1 MKTGWYNADNEYFV
15 VKPLHN
21 GNRQSLIVGVTHYA
35 SNRWYVM
42 MGVFSS
48 NATYNSMYHSTA
60 WNTPTSTNKKPTAKT
75 LSLALEAL
83 SEIEQEIHN
92 HANGKS
98 VLIYVDGLDKRRL
111 RIYTKVLT
119 QKCGYKKSTVKSDHV
134 DGMSMIYKRV

>member
-1 MKTGWYNADNEYFV
+1 MKTGWYNADNAYFV

-21 GNRQSLIVGVTHYA
+21 GNRQSLIMGACHGD
-35 SNRWYVM
+35 SNRWYII

-60 WNTPTSTNKKPTAKT
+60 WDTPTSTNKKPTVET

-92 HANGKS
+92 YANGES
-98 VLIYVDGLDKRRL
+98 ALIYVDGFDRRRL
-111 RIYTKVLT
+111 RVYTKVLT
-119 QKCGYKKSTVKSDHV
+119 QKCGYKKSTVKSEYV

>member
-1 MKTGWYNADNEYFV
+1 MKTGWYNADSEYFV

-60 WNTPTSTNKKPTAKT
+60 WNTPTSTNKKPTAET

-111 RIYTKVLT
+111 RVYTKVLT

>member
-21 GNRQSLIVGVTHYA
+21 GNRQSLIVGVTHGNL
-35 SNRWYVM
+35 NRWYVM

-48 NATYNSMYHSTA
+48 NATYNSMYHSAA
-60 WNTPTSTNKKPTAKT
+60 WDTPTSTNKKPTITT

-83 SEIEQEIHN
+83 AEIEQEIHN
-92 HANGKS
+92 HANGKKAF
-98 VLIYVDGLDKRRL
+98 IYVDGLDKRRL
-111 RIYTKVLT
+111 RVYTKVLT
-119 QKCGYKKSTVKSDHV
+119 QKCGYKKSTAKSDHV

>member
-1 MKTGWYNADNEYFV
+1 MKTGWYNADNAYFV

-21 GNRQSLIVGVTHYA
+21 GKRQSLIMGVSHYA

-42 MGVFSS
+42 MGVFPS
-48 NATYNSMYHSTA
+48 NATYNSMIHSAA
-60 WNTPTSTNKKPTAKT
+60 WEAPTSTNKRPTAGT

-83 SEIEQEIHN
+83 NEIEHEIHN

-98 VLIYVDGLDKRRL
+98 ALIYVDGLDRRRL
-111 RIYTKVLT
+111 RVYTKVLT